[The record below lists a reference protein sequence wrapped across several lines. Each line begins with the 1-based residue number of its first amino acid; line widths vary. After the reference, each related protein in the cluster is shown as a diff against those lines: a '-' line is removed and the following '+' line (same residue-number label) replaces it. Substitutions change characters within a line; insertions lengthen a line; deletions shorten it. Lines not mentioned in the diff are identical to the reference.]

1 MIRYLPLLLVT
12 TAIVFL
18 TVACSSVPF
27 PGVTDVAARDSGKNF
42 SAEANISDCPV
53 TQPPKKAF
61 IPPDP
66 WPAVPPDEN
75 RFWFGDDGL
84 WTALPKD
91 GSWRQL
97 ALGEKFWW
105 WSDEFDVTK
114 DETPDLVVTARR
126 LDGEGEI
133 YQVSDA
139 TNGYHP
145 SFNWAMLIG
154 VELPS
159 PGCWEFTGQYNDHEL
174 TFVLS
179 VP

>member
-1 MIRYLPLLLVT
+1 MLLISLAVALLAT
-12 TAIVFL
+12 
-18 TVACSSVPF
+18 ACSSTHLPE
-27 PGVTDVAARDSGKNF
+27 VADAAAKDAVMSTSPITK
-42 SAEANISDCPV
+42 SSTCPI
-53 TQPPKKAF
+53 TYPPKIAF

-66 WPAVPPDEN
+66 WPAAPPDED
-75 RFWFGDDGL
+75 RFWYGYDGL

-91 GSWRQL
+91 GSWATL
-97 ALGEKFWW
+97 ADGEKFWW
-105 WSDEFDVTK
+105 WSEGFDVSE

-126 LDGEGEI
+126 LDGEGEV

-145 SFNWAMLIG
+145 SFNWAMLVG

-159 PGCWEFTGQYNDHEL
+159 PGCWEITGQYKGHEL
-174 TFVLS
+174 TFVLL